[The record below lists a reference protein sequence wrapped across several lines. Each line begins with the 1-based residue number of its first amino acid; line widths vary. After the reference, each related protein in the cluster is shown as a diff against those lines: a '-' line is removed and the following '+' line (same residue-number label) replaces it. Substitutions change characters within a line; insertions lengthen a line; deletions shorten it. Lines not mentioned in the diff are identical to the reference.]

1 MPQETLKNE
10 PTLKKKYCTINEL
23 AKHSKVSVIQ
33 IEHYT
38 EKGIVPYIQPEEGEP
53 RLYHRIHASKR
64 LKEIRRFEKAGTT
77 TKTLQQIYRQDVE
90 DHKIAQSLWQ

>member
-1 MPQETLKNE
+1 MLQETLKNE
-10 PTLKKKYCTINEL
+10 PTFKKKYCTINEL
-23 AKHSKVSVIQ
+23 AKRSQISARQ

-38 EKGIVPYIQPEEGEP
+38 EKGIVPYIQLGEGEP

-64 LKEIRRFEKAGTT
+64 LKDIRQLEKVGVT
-77 TKTLQQIYRQDVE
+77 TKTLQRVYKQDVA